1 MNSREGSRSR
11 SRSRQARAGAGT
23 RAEADSGAEQGQPA
37 AQDLVR
43 VRPCPTAAAVATAG
57 ERSRSGSITVRQH
70 GGVLQMLAQNRFDVV
85 AVSTMDENAAVS
97 YDDGTLRV
105 SAGSNDLTGYQFRS
119 TVTLRVIGG
128 ITALTNWYNLPGP

>member
-1 MNSREGSRSR
+1 M
-11 SRSRQARAGAGT
+11 
-23 RAEADSGAEQGQPA
+23 
-37 AQDLVR
+37 R

-70 GGVLQMLAQNRFDVV
+70 GGTLQMLAQNRFDVV
-85 AVSTMDENAAVS
+85 AVCTMDENAAVS
-97 YDDGTLRV
+97 YDEGTLRV

-128 ITALTNWYNLPGP
+128 ITALMNWYNLPGP